1 MVGVPLLAQKLVQ
14 IQATITSKC
23 LPEMVK
29 NISDKLNSNLQEL
42 KATPG
47 HLSLTQAMT
56 AFMQIIG
63 SAKESL
69 RKILLRGEFDEY
81 PDDKG
86 MHCTARVAEKLN
98 QYADQLQVNRVEYE
112 PKENILMDEIGLL
125 METKGTGLP
134 NFLPR
139 TVFLTI
145 LQGRVKE
152 VSNTPVDFVSKVWG
166 YRGIV
171 VTSVLLHHSENYPQ
185 LQSFTRRAARNLF
198 EKNERAVS

>member
-1 MVGVPLLAQKLVQ
+1 
-14 IQATITSKC
+14 
-23 LPEMVK
+23 
-29 NISDKLNSNLQEL
+29 
-42 KATPG
+42 
-47 HLSLTQAMT
+47 
-56 AFMQIIG
+56 
-63 SAKESL
+63 
-69 RKILLRGEFDEY
+69 
-81 PDDKG
+81 

-125 METKGTGLP
+125 METKVIGLP

-171 VTSVLLHHSENYPQ
+171 VTSVFVA
-185 LQSFTRRAARNLF
+185 SF
-198 EKNERAVS
+198 